1 MEIEKSHPIKH
12 QLNFI
17 SQSYSNSNDRS
28 VFKTNQT
35 IVQDV
40 ELIIEEIRRF
50 KARVCAH
57 TTHTHTYRINI
68 CLVFIF

>member
-17 SQSYSNSNDRS
+17 SQSYSNSKDRS

-57 TTHTHTYRINI
+57 TQHTHIHI
-68 CLVFIF
+68 E